1 MSMPN
6 KLSRSKSREKAT
18 QPTTNLNDSADDFSS
33 LTSKKLRPDSQV
45 EIVVPAT
52 PVNRDQESN
61 FSTQDISRD
70 TIATTHDS
78 ETRKHLSV
86 RRDIFEDG
94 DAAKPVPGALS
105 SSPPRPSTT
114 AAPSLCPLCNKQ
126 AQPGHLKSCSIKHG
140 LTTQQVVE
148 LRRLEDRHRED
159 RRKLGVPEVAV
170 TVSQHKSSRV
180 RVPRKNADDEGAGPD
195 PDLALTLALSISAA
209 SSMVGDLCGCEGCS
223 WPPCGDCHHCQDN
236 VTFGGEGI
244 INRHCSKNICK
255 KDKLTMNDIEFVNY
269 KQDRKKQREALAL
282 GKKAK
287 KIILENVRKIRKE
300 NLEKE
305 KAEKKRKK
313 EVEKVEKKR
322 KKEVEKVEKK
332 SLKQE
337 KAGTATLSPPT
348 QDHTVVPVLKKAH
361 EPESVSTAK
370 RAHDLESVST
380 AKRTHVSV
388 PAAKIS
394 HEPAFVPVTI
404 KAHQPDSVSAVKIV
418 DEPAASVQA
427 SKRAH
432 EPSASVLPS
441 NGAYESASLVPTSK
455 NALEPAASDPTSK
468 RDHVLTALVP
478 TSNRDHEAAVSV
490 PTSKRAHEPA
500 SLVPTAKR
508 VNEPDASVPT
518 SKRAHE
524 PTASVPTSKIA
535 HEPAATVPTSRR
547 DREPVALVPT
557 HVPVAR
563 RGSFVFGSTA
573 VLDSRVVTV
582 SAREDVS
589 VSEQLDMSSAE
600 EHENMEEEEKGGGGV
615 RAKDDNWW

>member
-33 LTSKKLRPDSQV
+33 LTSKKLRTDSQV

-52 PVNRDQESN
+52 PINRDQ
-61 FSTQDISRD
+61 
-70 TIATTHDS
+70 

-313 EVEKVEKKR
+313 EVEKVEKK
-322 KKEVEKVEKK
+322 

-518 SKRAHE
+518 SIRAHE

-600 EHENMEEEEKGGGGV
+600 EHENMEEEEKGGGSSG
-615 RAKDDNWW
+615 